1 MAITRDLIIGGKG
14 VPAASERLERD
25 LDPNGRGLRHRRRG
39 RADDV
44 TRAVDAAEAAFE
56 EWAAVSPFVC
66 RAVFLKAADILDA
79 RGERVAELM
88 AHEAG
93 GTRPWALFD
102 VALAANIFREAAAAV
117 TAPRGEVLNAHEAGT
132 LGLAIREPLG
142 VVAAFAPWNAPVILG
157 VRAVAAPLA
166 AGNTV
171 VVKPSEDAP
180 IACGLLVA
188 DVLREAGLPDGVL
201 NVVTNAR
208 EDAAAIAE
216 ALISDPRVRGVDFTG
231 STGVGRIIGTHAARH
246 LKPTVLEPGGKNAIF
261 VLDDADVD
269 YAVDA
274 ATFGVFMNA
283 GQICMS
289 GDRVLAH
296 ESPAEEFTRKFAEK
310 AASLP
315 SGDPGRPETVVGPL
329 VGEDAARRVA
339 ALVKDAAAKGA
350 TVLTGGG
357 EPEGAVH
364 PATVL
369 TNVPKDAD
377 IYHAE
382 AFGPVRLG
390 ETFDGD
396 ETAVAVADDT
406 ENGLTRDIITENAT
420 HGLAVAR
427 RIRTGIVHINDQSVA
442 DEPHAPFGGVKASGY
457 GRFGGRWGIE
467 AFSATRWV
475 TVAQQHARYPF
486 RVVRGTSEEPPGR
499 SPCVRWSRCRCPDS
513 RP

>member
-1 MAITRDLIIGGKG
+1 MAITRELFIGGKD
-14 VPAASERLERD
+14 VPAAS
-25 LDPNGRGLRHRRRG
+25 GRTAEDINPYTGEVYATVAAAG
-39 RADDV
+39 PEDV
-44 TRAVDAAEAAFE
+44 ALAVGAADAAFAD
-56 EWAAVSPFVC
+56 WAALSPFAR
-66 RAVFLKAADILDA
+66 RAIFLKAADLLDA
-79 RGERVAELM
+79 KGEEVAELM

-93 GTRPWALFD
+93 GTRPWAYFN
-102 VALAANIFREAAAAV
+102 VGLAANILREAAAAI
-117 TAPRGEVLNAHEAGT
+117 TAPRGEVLSAQEAGA

-180 IACGLLVA
+180 IACALLVA

-208 EDAAAIAE
+208 EDAAEIAE
-216 ALISDPRVRGVDFTG
+216 VLIADPRVRAVNFTG
-231 STGVGRIIGTHAARH
+231 STGVGRIIGTHAAAH
-246 LKPTVLEPGGKNAIF
+246 LKPAVLELGGKNAVV

-274 ATFGVFMNA
+274 VTFSVFMNS

-289 GDRVLAH
+289 GDRILVH
-296 ESPAEEFTRKFAEK
+296 ESLAEEFTEKFAAK
-310 AASLP
+310 VAQLQA
-315 SGDPGRPETVVGPL
+315 GDPAHPHTVVGPL
-329 VGEDAARRVA
+329 VSASAAQRVA
-339 ALVKDAAAKGA
+339 ALIKDAVAKGA

-369 TNVPKDAD
+369 TDVPKDAD
-377 IYHAE
+377 IYYAE
-382 AFGPVRLG
+382 AFGPVCVI
-390 ETFDGD
+390 ETF
-396 ETAVAVADDT
+396 ADDT
-406 ENGLTRDIITENAT
+406 TAVDVANDTDNGLTCGVITENAT

-457 GRFGGRWGIE
+457 GRFGGRWGLE
-467 AFSATRWV
+467 AFSNTRWV
-475 TVAQQHARYPF
+475 TIATQQAHYPF
-486 RVVRGTSEEPPGR
+486 
-499 SPCVRWSRCRCPDS
+499 
-513 RP
+513 